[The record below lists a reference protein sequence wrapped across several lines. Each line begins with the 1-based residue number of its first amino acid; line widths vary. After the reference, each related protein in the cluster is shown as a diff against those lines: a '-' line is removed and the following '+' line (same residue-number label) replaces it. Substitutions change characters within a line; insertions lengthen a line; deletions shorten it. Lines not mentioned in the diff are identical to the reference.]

1 MSALWRADPAP
12 LRRREPMR
20 VAGLDGVM
28 AIERAAYAFPWTRGN
43 FIDALAA
50 GYAAQ
55 ELHCEERL
63 VGYFVAMPG
72 VDEMHLLN
80 LTVAP
85 ADQGQGHAR
94 HLLDEIVALCR
105 ARAAQQLW
113 LEVRG
118 SNTRARAVYQR
129 YGFADI
135 GIRRGYYPAA
145 GALREDAI
153 VMNLAV
159 AEAPDGLD

>member
-1 MSALWRADPAP
+1 MSAQWRTAP
-12 LRRREPMR
+12 EPLPRFVPMR
-20 VAGLDGVM
+20 AAGLDGVM

-50 GYAAQ
+50 GYVAQ
-55 ELHCEERL
+55 ELHCEDRL
-63 VGYFVAMPG
+63 VGYFVAMAG

-94 HLLDEIVALCR
+94 HMLDEIVALCR
-105 ARAAQQLW
+105 AQSARQLW

-118 SNTRARAVYQR
+118 SNMRARAIYR
-129 YGFADI
+129 RFGFADI
-135 GIRRGYYPAA
+135 GIRRAYYPAA

-153 VMNLAV
+153 VMNLAI
-159 AEAPDGLD
+159 AEASDGLD